1 MLKKIMAL
9 TLGAAMLSSVSFA
22 DSAIK
27 IQIDNKPLAL
37 EVAPTVENGRTLV
50 PFRAIFEA
58 LGLRVDW
65 NQDLRIATAYNDT
78 MNVSVKL
85 DSGYGSVNG
94 ELKPLEASAKI
105 VQERTLVP
113 LRFVSEAFGNEV
125 SWDAK
130 TKLVSIKSG
139 FKPYVYSEAL
149 PVVGSFDKLKLI
161 LDYAGKFNQP
171 VYRIMD
177 GVAPM
182 PAAMEKSVVAADMAN
197 AAPAHSTT
205 NIQVA
210 GVDEADVV
218 KTDGSYIYQL
228 RANDLKITKASAGA
242 LKAATSLSFENGMNA
257 SELYLYGNKLV
268 VIGNKQSYAPYQT
281 SMPEARSIM
290 PMYSPTTQL
299 LFYDVTNPEKPALI
313 RKYEAEGNYLTS
325 RLTGGKLYLIA
336 NKWLNTYSLKAENAV
351 PHFTDSVT
359 GKTTSVG
366 FDAIRYFP
374 DTVESNLM
382 ITLGFNLDQP
392 KGEPDKGVYLGSSNN
407 VYANTDSLVV
417 AMDRYHYRVGDIM
430 NGFAPPAYT
439 KTTELFKFALNS
451 GTVRFK
457 AKGTVPGTVLNQFSM
472 DAYNGNYRIATTDDS
487 WSTGDNTTRNNLYVL
502 DGNMAIKGKLEG
514 LAPGERIFSARFM
527 GNRAYMVTFKQVDP
541 FYVIDLSNS
550 GSPKVLG
557 YLKIPGFSDYLH
569 PYDANTVIG
578 FGKDTVETANGAI
591 TAGVKIA
598 MFDVTNVTNPVEKS
612 RVVLGGSGS
621 WSEVLNNH
629 KALMFSKEK
638 SLFALPV
645 TLYEGAGR
653 DNRFAFQG
661 AYVYGID
668 PVKGFV
674 LKGTSTH
681 LTDAEVRDT
690 ELKWYDTSKDVK
702 RILWIGNE
710 LYTLSDFGI
719 KSHTLDTMKETG
731 YLKH

>member
-1 MLKKIMAL
+1 MFKKIMAL
-9 TLGAAMLSSVSFA
+9 TLGAVMLSSVGFA

-37 EVAPTVENGRTLV
+37 EVSPTVENGRTLV

-85 DSGYGSVNG
+85 DSGFGSVNG
-94 ELKPLEASAKI
+94 ELKPLDASAKI

-125 SWDAK
+125 NWDAK
-130 TKLVSIKSG
+130 KKLVSINSG

-182 PAAMEKSVVAADMAN
+182 PAAMEKSAVSADTAN

-218 KTDGSYIYQL
+218 KTDGNYIYQL
-228 RANDLKITKASAGA
+228 RSQDIKITEVSSGV
-242 LKAATSLSFENGMNA
+242 LKAGTTLSFENGMNP
-257 SELYLYGNKLV
+257 SELFLYNNKLI
-268 VIGNKQSYAPYQT
+268 VIGSKQSYTPYQGT
-281 SMPEARSIM
+281 MEKARSIM
-290 PMYSPTTQL
+290 PMSSPTTEL

-336 NKWLNTYSLKAENAV
+336 NKWLNTYDVKAENAV

-359 GKTTSVG
+359 GVTTTVG

-392 KGEPDKGVYLGSSNN
+392 KGEPDRNVYLGSSNN

-417 AMDRYHYRVGDIM
+417 AMDRYHYKVGEVM
-430 NGFAPPAYT
+430 NGFAPPTYS
-439 KTTELFKFALNS
+439 KTTELFKFTLSN
-451 GTVRFK
+451 GTIRFK
-457 AKGTVPGTVLNQFSM
+457 AKGSVPGTVLNQFSM

-487 WSTGDNTTRNNLYVL
+487 WSVGANATKNNLYVL
-502 DGNMAIKGKLEG
+502 DSNMNVKGKLEG
-514 LAPGERIFSARFM
+514 LAPGERIYSARFM

-541 FYVIDLSNS
+541 FYVIDLSDS
-550 GSPKVLG
+550 TSPKVLG

-591 TAGVKIA
+591 TAGVKVA
-598 MFDVTNVTNPVEKS
+598 MFDVSNVANPVEKS

-629 KALMFSKEK
+629 KALMFSKENN
-638 SLFALPV
+638 LFALPV
-645 TLYEGAGR
+645 TLYDGKGR
-653 DNRFAFQG
+653 DNRFSFQG
-661 AYVYGID
+661 AYVYSID
-668 PVKGFV
+668 PAKGFI

-702 RILWIGNE
+702 RILWIGSE